1 MATSASVSLGTTLG
15 FKPEATPG
23 GGTYDAAFSTIAELV
38 SFDGPGLGRVIIES
52 TGLLTG
58 TAVTQFQQR
67 LAGVANLGVLNCT
80 VNFVSAAA
88 AGTSGSRTHYDLIRM
103 FGVDSGYTH
112 SHLNAKPPEWL
123 ITFPGAAA
131 DTWQFFGFLSG
142 FSLSGSVD
150 QPLQAQISIEI
161 VEGTNTDGISIAT

>member
-38 SFDGPGLGRVIIES
+38 SFDGPGLERAVVES

-58 TAVTQFQQR
+58 TAVTQFRQY
-67 LAGVANLGVLNCT
+67 LAGVANLGVLNAT

-103 FGVDSGYTH
+103 FYVDGGHTH
-112 SHLNAKPPEWL
+112 AHLNAKPTEWL
-123 ITFPGAAA
+123 ITFPGPAA
-131 DTWQFFGFLSG
+131 DTWQFFGHLTG
-142 FSLSGSVD
+142 FSVSGSVD
-150 QPLQAQISIEI
+150 QTLQAQISIQVTEA
-161 VEGTNTDGISIAT
+161 TNTDGISIAT